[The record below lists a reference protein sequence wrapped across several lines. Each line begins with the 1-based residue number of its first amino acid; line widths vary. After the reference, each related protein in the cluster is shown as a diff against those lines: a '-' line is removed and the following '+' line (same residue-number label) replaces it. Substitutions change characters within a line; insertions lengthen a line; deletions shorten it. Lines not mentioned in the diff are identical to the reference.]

1 MEGQRVRPNEP
12 TIQFELA
19 DVKRVPVYYDTATH
33 IALCQSTQEAIK
45 FPIALAEVFGV
56 IDDDVSV
63 SLALTPKHLHHMADD
78 EEELLLA
85 ITVNKGGE
93 KHISG
98 EDCTFFMNIS
108 TLQEERMGR
117 AQGFNA
123 VLAAKEVLKMY
134 RNYHKEQNY
143 GLEDH
148 SNRGGSRNSHQE

>member
-98 EDCTFFMNIS
+98 
-108 TLQEERMGR
+108 
-117 AQGFNA
+117 
-123 VLAAKEVLKMY
+123 
-134 RNYHKEQNY
+134 
-143 GLEDH
+143 
-148 SNRGGSRNSHQE
+148 